1 MDFEYHIN
9 RHREQVSKGLKLARN
24 VLVIVLIALFLEV
37 FLFNINHYR
46 SSGYETISLD
56 DELAFT
62 ETKGES
68 YRITAANHL
77 FEIHDLNKEVKNIH
91 IEFDQAQPAQVVP
104 IQINFTDSAHESYFY
119 DTEFTA
125 GIPLVDVS
133 TNNWQSQYIYLE
145 TTGYVDDLRI
155 DFGDSETLYPLVLKS
170 LTINAPEPFFF
181 NNLRF
186 MLVLGVLLLIYCFR
200 PKSAIYRIFIVKH
213 ERKTKAG
220 IIATMLVEIALVSSF
235 ILMGSNL
242 VGVATS
248 SYNSGSWDGKSP
260 VTFFEVGGDN
270 AQQYAELAKSMTR
283 GELYLEEEPPEWLVK
298 MDNPYDKSARDEF
311 QKATGEEPLF
321 DVAYYNGH
329 YYVYFGVLPV
339 LIFYLPFYL
348 VTGAN
353 FPTAIGVLICCI
365 LFIAGC
371 TALLHRFARFHF
383 KRVSL
388 GLFLLLQ
395 IPLIFCSGMLY
406 LAKFPTFYSLPII
419 MALALVVW
427 GLYFWMRG
435 RTSKRAGKWY
445 LVGSLCMALVV
456 ACRPQFLVFSL
467 LAFPLFWRKFITSR
481 YITTRKGMRE
491 FACLVLPYVIVAL
504 GVMAYNYARFG
515 SPTNFGA
522 NYNLTLNDMT
532 QRGTVFGRFFPALFA
547 YFLQTPST
555 DATFPWLLPTPFDT
569 TYIGQ
574 TVKEVTFGGIFLC
587 LPVLWVLFFSK
598 RLLSFRIRQHETR
611 TVAGVI
617 LLMIVAG
624 FVVAL
629 LDAQM
634 AGILQRYYAD
644 FTFLFLAAVVLLC
657 FIANEAIDHRS
668 ATYKVCQHVL
678 MALVAISLFYS
689 MLMCFVPE
697 TGWLSEAYPWAYHNL
712 VEMVVFWS

>member
-56 DELAFT
+56 DELTFT

-213 ERKTKAG
+213 ERKAKAG

-321 DVAYYNGH
+321 DVAYYDGH

-348 VTGAN
+348 ITGAN

-456 ACRPQFLVFSL
+456 APPAVPCL
-467 LAFPLFWRKFITSR
+467 LASGLPAVLAQVHHVTL
-481 YITTRKGMRE
+481 YHHAKG
-491 FACLVLPYVIVAL
+491 
-504 GVMAYNYARFG
+504 YARVRLPGLALHDRCARCHGIQLRTLRLSYEFRRELQPHAQRHDTARHG
-515 SPTNFGA
+515 VRAFLPGA
-522 NYNLTLNDMT
+522 L
-532 QRGTVFGRFFPALFA
+532 
-547 YFLQTPST
+547 
-555 DATFPWLLPTPFDT
+555 
-569 TYIGQ
+569 
-574 TVKEVTFGGIFLC
+574 
-587 LPVLWVLFFSK
+587 
-598 RLLSFRIRQHETR
+598 RLLLANPLHRCHLSLATAYALRYHLYRPDGERGYVRRHLY
-611 TVAGVI
+611 VLAGPV
-617 LLMIVAG
+617 G
-624 FVVAL
+624 AL
-629 LDAQM
+629 LLEAPVELPHSPARDTNRCGRDLAHDRCWVRGRL
-634 AGILQRYYAD
+634 ARCAD
-644 FTFLFLAAVVLLC
+644 GGHPAALLC
-657 FIANEAIDHRS
+657 
-668 ATYKVCQHVL
+668 
-678 MALVAISLFYS
+678 
-689 MLMCFVPE
+689 
-697 TGWLSEAYPWAYHNL
+697 
-712 VEMVVFWS
+712 

>member
-56 DELAFT
+56 DELTFT

-213 ERKTKAG
+213 ERKAKAG

-283 GELYLEEEPPEWLVK
+283 GELYLEDEPPEWLVK

-321 DVAYYNGH
+321 DVAYYDGH
-329 YYVYFGVLPV
+329 YYVYFGVLP
-339 LIFYLPFYL
+339 
-348 VTGAN
+348 
-353 FPTAIGVLICCI
+353 
-365 LFIAGC
+365 
-371 TALLHRFARFHF
+371 
-383 KRVSL
+383 
-388 GLFLLLQ
+388 
-395 IPLIFCSGMLY
+395 CSSS
-406 LAKFPTFYSLPII
+406 T
-419 MALALVVW
+419 
-427 GLYFWMRG
+427 
-435 RTSKRAGKWY
+435 
-445 LVGSLCMALVV
+445 
-456 ACRPQFLVFSL
+456 CRS
-467 LAFPLFWRKFITSR
+467 I
-481 YITTRKGMRE
+481 
-491 FACLVLPYVIVAL
+491 
-504 GVMAYNYARFG
+504 
-515 SPTNFGA
+515 
-522 NYNLTLNDMT
+522 
-532 QRGTVFGRFFPALFA
+532 
-547 YFLQTPST
+547 
-555 DATFPWLLPTPFDT
+555 
-569 TYIGQ
+569 
-574 TVKEVTFGGIFLC
+574 
-587 LPVLWVLFFSK
+587 
-598 RLLSFRIRQHETR
+598 
-611 TVAGVI
+611 
-617 LLMIVAG
+617 
-624 FVVAL
+624 
-629 LDAQM
+629 
-634 AGILQRYYAD
+634 
-644 FTFLFLAAVVLLC
+644 
-657 FIANEAIDHRS
+657 
-668 ATYKVCQHVL
+668 
-678 MALVAISLFYS
+678 
-689 MLMCFVPE
+689 
-697 TGWLSEAYPWAYHNL
+697 
-712 VEMVVFWS
+712 

>member
-1 MDFEYHIN
+1 MDLNYHIAK
-9 RHREQVSKGLKLARN
+9 HRDAIDKGLKLARN
-24 VLVIVLIALFLEV
+24 ILIIVLVALCLEI

-46 SSGYETISLD
+46 SSGYETFSLD
-56 DELAFT
+56 DQLEFT

-68 YRITAANHL
+68 YRITAANHVL
-77 FEIHDLNKEVKNIH
+77 EIHDLNKEVRNIH
-91 IEFDQAQPAQVVP
+91 IEFDQSQPAQIVP
-104 IQINFTDSAHESYFY
+104 IQINFTDSAHQSYFY

-125 GIPLVDVS
+125 GIPLVDVA

-145 TTGYVDDLRI
+145 TTGYIDDLRI
-155 DFGDSETLYPLVLKS
+155 DFGDSETIYPLVLKS

-181 NNLRF
+181 NQSRF
-186 MLVLGVLLLIYCFR
+186 AIVLGILLLIYCFR
-200 PKSAIYRIFIVKH
+200 PGSAIYRIFIVNDQ
-213 ERKTKAG
+213 RKAKAG
-220 IIATMLVEIALVSSF
+220 IIGAMVVEIMLVSSF
-235 ILMGSNL
+235 LLMGSNL

-260 VTFFEVGGDN
+260 VTVFEVGGDN
-270 AQQYAELAKSMTR
+270 AQQYAELAKAMTR
-283 GELYLEEEPPEWLVK
+283 GELYLEEEPPEWLVQ

-311 QKATGEEPLF
+311 QKATGEEVLF
-321 DVAYYNGH
+321 DVAYYDGH

-339 LIFYLPFYL
+339 LVFYLPFYL
-348 VTGAN
+348 LTGAN

-365 LFIAGC
+365 LFIMGC
-371 TALLHRFARFHF
+371 TALLHRFARYHF

-395 IPLIFCSGMLY
+395 MPLIFCSGMLY

-435 RTSKRAGKWY
+435 RTSERAGKWY
-445 LVGSLCMALVV
+445 LAGSLCMALVV

-467 LAFPLFWRKFITSR
+467 LAFPLFWRKFITER
-481 YITTRKGMRE
+481 YIASRKGIRE
-491 FACLVLPYVIVAL
+491 FICLIAPYIVVAAGIML
-504 GVMAYNYARFG
+504 YNHARFG
-515 SPTNFGA
+515 SFTNFGA

-532 QRGTVFGRFFPALFA
+532 QRGIVFGRFFPALFA

-555 DATFPWLLPTPFDT
+555 EGVFPWLLPAPFAT
-569 TYIGQ
+569 TYVGQ
-574 TVKEVTFGGIFLC
+574 TIKEVTFGGIFLC
-587 LPVLWVLFFSK
+587 LPVLWVLLFAK
-598 RLLSFRIRQHETR
+598 RLLSFRVQQRATR

-617 LLMIVAG
+617 LIMIGAG

-644 FTFLFLAAVVLLC
+644 FSFLFLAAVVLLC
-657 FIANEAIDHRS
+657 FIANEAIDHHSRM
-668 ATYKVCQHVL
+668 YKVCQHGLMVL
-678 MALVAISLFYS
+678 VGISLCYS
-689 MLMCFVPE
+689 LLMCYVPE
-697 TGWLSEAYPWAYHNL
+697 TGWLSEAYPWAYQNI
-712 VEMVVFWS
+712 VEMVAFWK

>member
-1 MDFEYHIN
+1 MELNYYIN
-9 RHREQVSKGLKLARN
+9 KHRETFNKAAKLVRN
-24 VLVIVLIALFLEV
+24 LLVIVVIALCLET
-37 FLFNINHYR
+37 FLFNANHFR
-46 SSGYETISLD
+46 SSGYETYSLD
-56 DELAFT
+56 EQLTFT

-68 YRITAANHL
+68 FRITAANRE

-91 IEFDQAQPAQVVP
+91 IEFDQSQPAQIVP
-104 IQINFTDSAHESYFY
+104 IQINFTDSGHESYFY
-119 DTEFTA
+119 DTDFTA
-125 GIPLVDVS
+125 GIPLVDVA

-145 TTGYVDDLRI
+145 ATGYVDDLRI
-155 DFGDSETLYPLVLKS
+155 EFGDSETTYPLILKS

-186 MLVLGVLLLIYCFR
+186 VLVLALLLLVYCFR
-200 PKSAIYRIFIVKH
+200 PGSAIYRIFIVNDN
-213 ERKTKAG
+213 RKAKAG
-220 IIATMLVEIALVSSF
+220 IIAATAIEIMLVASF
-235 ILMGSNL
+235 LLMGSNL

-283 GELYLEEEPPEWLVK
+283 GELYLEEEPPEWLVQ

-321 DVAYYNGH
+321 DVAYYDGH

-339 LIFYLPFYL
+339 LTFYLPFYL
-348 VTGAN
+348 ATGSP
-353 FPTAIGVLICCI
+353 FPTAIGVLICAI

-371 TALLHRFARFHF
+371 SALLHRFARYHF

-395 IPLIFCSGMLY
+395 VPLVFCSGMLY

-435 RTSKRAGKWY
+435 RTSDRAEKWY
-445 LVGSLCMALVV
+445 LAGSLCMALVL

-467 LAFPLFWRKFITSR
+467 LAFPLFWRKFVTTR
-481 YITTRKGMRE
+481 YIATRKGLRE
-491 FACLVLPYVIVAL
+491 FICLIAPYLIVGL

-515 SPTNFGA
+515 SPFNFGA

-555 DATFPWLLPTPFDT
+555 DGVFPWLLPAPFAT

-574 TVKEVTFGGIFLC
+574 TIKEVTFGGILVC
-587 LPVLWVLFFSK
+587 LPMLWVLFFAP
-598 RLLSFRIRQHETR
+598 RLLSFRVKQHETR

-617 LLMIVAG
+617 LLMIAAG

-644 FTFLFLAAVVLLC
+644 FSFLFLAATVLLC
-657 FIANEAIDHRS
+657 FIANEAIDHHT
-668 ATYKVCQHVL
+668 ATYKVGQHGLTV
-678 MALVAISLFYS
+678 LVAISLVYS
-689 MLMCFVPE
+689 LLICFVPE
-697 TGWLSEAYPWAYHNL
+697 TGWFSEAYPWAYHNI
-712 VEMVVFWS
+712 VEMVQFWS

>member
-56 DELAFT
+56 DELTFT

-213 ERKTKAG
+213 ERKAKAG

-283 GELYLEEEPPEWLVK
+283 GELYLEEEPPEWLIK

-321 DVAYYNGH
+321 DVAYYDGH

-491 FACLVLPYVIVAL
+491 FACLVLPYMIVAL

-532 QRGTVFGRFFPALFA
+532 QRGARCSGVSSRRSSPTSCKPPPPMP
-547 YFLQTPST
+547 PS
-555 DATFPWLLPTPFDT
+555 PG
-569 TYIGQ
+569 Y
-574 TVKEVTFGGIFLC
+574 C
-587 LPVLWVLFFSK
+587 LRPS
-598 RLLSFRIRQHETR
+598 IPP
-611 TVAGVI
+611 I
-617 LLMIVAG
+617 
-624 FVVAL
+624 
-629 LDAQM
+629 
-634 AGILQRYYAD
+634 
-644 FTFLFLAAVVLLC
+644 
-657 FIANEAIDHRS
+657 S
-668 ATYKVCQHVL
+668 ARR
-678 MALVAISLFYS
+678 
-689 MLMCFVPE
+689 
-697 TGWLSEAYPWAYHNL
+697 
-712 VEMVVFWS
+712 